1 MDEDVAI
8 PHENGLM
15 ENDEKP
21 TSINRLLG
29 LVNKLE
35 TENSLSS
42 SNSEKTLE
50 NGFHNGHTTEN
61 DICSLE
67 NASEVTDPEFNRTIN
82 SEDENSWLYESP
94 QKIQTP
100 GKGIQTPEK
109 WLTENLTTPELLR
122 VRGSLSAKLDVM
134 KIEKRKGLFHTD
146 PQHRKISNI
155 RKESMQSVNS
165 LDWDYD
171 EDKDN
176 ESRSRSL
183 NAKLDDDDDF
193 DPEKEL
199 SLAYQKINSDLERQA
214 WSEPAIPRGQSNAND
229 SKPFSLDWSDDEDEL
244 VPMKIDFNSPP
255 NDVKPRGGAVVRR
268 GVGSTI
274 NQLAAP
280 RQSDQFDHED
290 FVAKPSGGVKPRRAV
305 APRAAVPEYDEDFA
319 EDDFND
325 SAPVVPRGAPKRAKR
340 SESLKS
346 DKPKKHD
353 GGAALKRGESLK
365 RASFAEDILINPSS
379 AGRKNHSAELLKKV
393 HNTPSPRTSAGIAKP
408 VQRRKASDAPPSNSG
423 SGVRPRGSI
432 GQIKPRGSIGVP
444 KSSSAPSDVG
454 DSSLVAKI
462 PSGDG
467 GSGAVA
473 RRRGAGSDAGIPAP
487 RKSKE
492 SPQIARVQ
500 GGIPQSRKSTG
511 SIPQM
516 RSEGGVRPRRSASP
530 SGIARPR
537 GSGPTT
543 QSMQANY

>member
-325 SAPVVPRGAPKRAKR
+325 SAPVVPRGAPKR
-340 SESLKS
+340 
-346 DKPKKHD
+346 D
-353 GGAALKRGESLK
+353 
-365 RASFAEDILINPSS
+365 
-379 AGRKNHSAELLKKV
+379 
-393 HNTPSPRTSAGIAKP
+393 TPSPRTSAGIAKP

-516 RSEGGVRPRRSASP
+516 RSSEGGVRPRRSASP

>member
-171 EDKDN
+171 E
-176 ESRSRSL
+176 
-183 NAKLDDDDDF
+183 
-193 DPEKEL
+193 
-199 SLAYQKINSDLERQA
+199 ERQA

-516 RSEGGVRPRRSASP
+516 RSSEGGVRPRRSASP